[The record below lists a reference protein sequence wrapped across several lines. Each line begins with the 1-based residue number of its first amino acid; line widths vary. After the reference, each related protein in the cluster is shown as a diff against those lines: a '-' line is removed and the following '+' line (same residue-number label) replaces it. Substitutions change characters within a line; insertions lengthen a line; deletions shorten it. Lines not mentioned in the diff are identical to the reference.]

1 MKQILFLCTLF
12 LTQTILCAQEISFP
26 EDNQKVSTFELT
38 IEGIDKQDG
47 EIRVA
52 LFNSEKEY
60 NEKENPLYAVV
71 LPVDSTTVTWVQDS
85 LQYGNYAIA
94 VYHDRNL
101 NGELDS
107 NLLGIPKEA
116 YGFSNNAR
124 GRFGPASWK
133 DAHFRI
139 NSDTSSMTIKVK

>member
-1 MKQILFLCTLF
+1 MKHILFLCALF
-12 LTQTILCAQEISFP
+12 LVSVTLCAQEISYP
-26 EDNQKVSTFELT
+26 ENQQRMSNFELK
-38 IEGIDKQDG
+38 IEGIDKIEG
-47 EIRVA
+47 EIRIA
-52 LFNSEKEY
+52 LFNSEKKY

-71 LPVDSTTVTWVQDS
+71 LPVDNSIITWTQDS
-85 LQYGNYAIA
+85 LSFGEYAIA
-94 VYHDRNL
+94 VYHDKNV

-133 DAHFRI
+133 DAHFKI
-139 NSDTSSMTIKVK
+139 DSDTSSMTIEIR